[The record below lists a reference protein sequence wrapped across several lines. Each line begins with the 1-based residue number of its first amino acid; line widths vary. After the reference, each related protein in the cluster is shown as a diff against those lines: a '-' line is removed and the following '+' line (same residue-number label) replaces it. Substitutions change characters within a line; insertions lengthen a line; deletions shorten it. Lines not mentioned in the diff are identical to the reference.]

1 MRKLLLASVAVL
13 AFGAMSPAMAQNNNT
28 TAGAAV
34 GGTAGGVT
42 GGTIGF
48 FLGGPI
54 GAVIGGFTGAV
65 IGSQAAVSAST
76 VEYSARNP
84 VDPIYLDDD
93 IEVGYKLGNNV
104 KVYPVEGDDK
114 YGYVYANN
122 RVYIVDMN
130 THEVVHSPG
139 YVIPERTVAYVKAH
153 PSANLSFKGEL
164 APGAEL
170 SGDFQFGDIPDDPSY
185 SYAYIDNRPVL
196 VDRRSHRVVWV
207 E

>member
-1 MRKLLLASVAVL
+1 MRKLLMASVAVL
-13 AFGAMSPAMAQNNNT
+13 AFGAMSPAIAQSNNQA
-28 TAGAAV
+28 AGAAV

-65 IGSQAAVSAST
+65 IGSQAGVSAST

-84 VDPIYLDDD
+84 VDPIYLNDD
-93 IEVGYKLGNNV
+93 IEIGYKLGADV

-122 RVYIVDMN
+122 RVYIVDMK

-139 YVIPERTVAYVKAH
+139 YIIPERTVAYVKAH
-153 PSANLSFKGEL
+153 PSADIKFSGDL
-164 APGAEL
+164 APGVEL

-185 SYAYIDNRPVL
+185 RYAYVGGRPVL
-196 VDRRSHRVVWV
+196 VDRHSHRIVWV
-207 E
+207 D